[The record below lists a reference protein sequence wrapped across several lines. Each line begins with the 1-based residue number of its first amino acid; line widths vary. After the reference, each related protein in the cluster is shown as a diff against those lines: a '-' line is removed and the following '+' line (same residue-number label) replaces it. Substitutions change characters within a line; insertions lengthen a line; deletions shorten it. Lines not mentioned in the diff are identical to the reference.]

1 MTPKVIVRRED
12 AVLRVIMNRPEKKNA
27 LDSEMYEAMIVA
39 LAQADA
45 DASLKAILIQ
55 GAGDAFT
62 AGNDLDDFRRLS
74 LNEDFPALRFVRAL
88 ASCDTPI
95 VAAVHGDAVGV
106 GTTLVFH
113 CDLAYAAP
121 NTRFK
126 MPFVDL
132 GLVPEAASSLL
143 VPERV
148 GLAKASQYLLL
159 CESFDAEE
167 AWRLGVVNAVVPE
180 GDLEGVALDA
190 AHRWRS
196 SQPMRSSR
204 RDGCC
209 EATARAFWPASKKR
223 ARFSPRPWLRLAS
236 ARGWRRFS
244 PPAAARTVKS
254 CAAATR

>member
-12 AVLRVIMNRPEKKNA
+12 AVLRVVMNRPEKKNA
-27 LDSEMYEAMIVA
+27 LDSEMYEAMIGA
-39 LAQADA
+39 LTQADA

-62 AGNDLDDFRRLS
+62 AGNDLDDFRRLP

-113 CDLAYAAP
+113 CDLAYTAP

-180 GDLEGVALDA
+180 GDLDGVALDA
-190 AHRWRS
+190 ACRLAQKPADALKS
-196 SQPMRSSR
+196 AR
-204 RDGCC
+204 RLLRGD
-209 EATARAFWPASKKR
+209 RASVLACIEEEGALFAKALASPSVR
-223 ARFSPRPWLRLAS
+223 ARLEAFFAS
-236 ARGWRRFS
+236 RSGANR
-244 PPAAARTVKS
+244 
-254 CAAATR
+254 